1 LFRRR
6 EKMAEPIPFSENF
19 TYLADNDF
27 DDKVRQRFN
36 ISAKIKQLEATR
48 AELNAEIGTMLTVA
62 GVEKVASDDLTVSMV
77 AGRSTHLSKT
87 KLLELGVSLDTIS
100 NATQETK
107 YSSLRI
113 VQSKRKE

>member
-1 LFRRR
+1 
-6 EKMAEPIPFSENF
+6 MAEPIPFSENY
-19 TYLADNDF
+19 TYLTDNDF
-27 DDKVRQRFN
+27 DDKVRQRWN
-36 ISAKIKQLEATR
+36 ISAKIKELDVALKQ
-48 AELNAEIGTMLTVA
+48 LNAEIGTMLTVA

-87 KLLELGVSLDTIS
+87 KLLELGVSPDTIA